1 MRENRQEWFKCRSQE
16 VPLWHRQNLSVDEMA
31 VYTGIG
37 RETIR
42 SLTEQKEAINFTLRV
57 GKRTMIKRK
66 RFEAY
71 LEKLYSI

>member
-1 MRENRQEWFKCRSQE
+1 MRENKQEWFKCRSQE

-42 SLTEQKEAINFTLRV
+42 AL
-57 GKRTMIKRK
+57 KRLLGYGYISRKKRK
-66 RFEAY
+66 ISVAFARNA
-71 LEKLYSI
+71 